1 MIAGS
6 QQVTLQLIPS
16 MQLSSFLLRCRTLA
30 FLAAALV
37 TVPAFAGGKQLWSA
51 KLPADAKWHSLTG
64 LGTLIVGTS
73 DAILAYD
80 PDTGQQLWSRG
91 EFKKSSAFNSREI
104 PGTPFLICHT
114 ADGFAGLTK
123 TTLFAIDYFTGK
135 TAWQTPELSGQYLG
149 TVPVAEKGLVLF
161 VINGNGP
168 DGKDPGTYLHA
179 FDLNEGKAKWST
191 KLAKA
196 GAIRLHLADNSGKF
210 MPTTDLS
217 GYHDPVVEGDNIYL
231 PYLGCHC
238 LDLNTG
244 AVKWG
249 AEMIA
254 GGGSELKKAHAPL
267 RIKGD
272 RIYGSAGGS
281 VYALDKATGAVVW
294 KSERISAYAGLLKA
308 RDNALV
314 SQLEFV
320 GDKIWA
326 RFGGYFSTGQNV
338 ILREPLGVVALNPVN
353 GEGVYHF
360 DDAKEGLTNLMV
372 LPESSVVMF
381 ADAGN
386 LYGIDTA
393 GAQPKEA
400 FRVPI
405 EFKRKIGGGEIAQ
418 LGLGALG
425 GLKGLAK
432 AAVAQ
437 NKARLD
443 VPVAITRR
451 GDRIVVQGK
460 QHLMC
465 FDPAA
470 KSIAWATYCAAPSDT
485 FGMTAMF
492 AVTAL
497 VAVQG
502 NAMGMQGGIGSD
514 QYNSGVQMT
523 HQALDSYNR
532 QAGKRKSATKGS
544 DSFSF
549 MLTRVEDGA
558 DKGVGLL
565 GINLANGEGEKK
577 FVLGAK
583 EPEYRVDE
591 AIGRLFFFKDKD
603 SIVAYEL

>member
-1 MIAGS
+1 MKS
-6 QQVTLQLIPS
+6 HS
-16 MQLSSFLLRCRTLA
+16 YSSLWRALA
-30 FLAAALV
+30 VCAALCSAV
-37 TVPAFAGGKQLWSA
+37 SASAAGRQLWSA
-51 KLPADAKWHSLTG
+51 KLPGDAKWHALTG
-64 LGTLIVGTS
+64 LGTLIVGTA
-73 DAILAYD
+73 DAIVAYD
-80 PDTGQQLWSRG
+80 PDTGQQLWSRS

-104 PGTPFLICHT
+104 PGTPILICHT

-123 TTLFAIDYFTGK
+123 TTFYAIDYLTGK
-135 TAWQTPELSGQYLG
+135 TAWQTPEIAGQYLG

-161 VINGNGP
+161 LVNGNGP
-168 DGKDPGTYLHA
+168 DGKEPGTYLHA
-179 FDLNEGKAKWST
+179 HDFAEGKSKWST
-191 KLAKA
+191 KIAKS

-217 GYHDPVVEGDNIYL
+217 GYHEPVIEGDCIYL
-231 PYLGCHC
+231 PYLGCMC
-238 LDLNTG
+238 VDLNSG
-244 AVKWG
+244 AVKWN
-249 AEMIA
+249 AEMIS
-254 GGGSELKKAHAPL
+254 GGGSELKRAHAPL

-294 KSERISAYAGLLKA
+294 KSDRISAYAGLLKA

-314 SQLEFV
+314 SQIEFV

-326 RFGGYFSTGQNV
+326 RFGGNFSTGQTV
-338 ILREPLGVVALNPVN
+338 VLREPLGVVALNPAN

-372 LPESSVVMF
+372 LPEQNTVMF
-381 ADAGN
+381 ADAGH
-386 LYGIDTA
+386 LYGIDSATP
-393 GAQPKEA
+393 QPKET

-405 EFKRKIGGGEIAQ
+405 EFKRKIGGGEVAQ

-425 GLKGLAK
+425 GLRGLAK

-443 VPVAITRR
+443 VPVAIMRK

-465 FDPAA
+465 FDPTE
-470 KSIAWATYCAAPSDT
+470 KKIAWATYCAAPSDAL
-485 FGMTAMF
+485 GMTAMF
-492 AVTAL
+492 AVTAFA
-497 VAVQG
+497 AVQG
-502 NAMGMQGGIGSD
+502 NAMALQSGNYGMSD
-514 QYNSGVQMT
+514 NGVQLI
-523 HQALDSYNR
+523 HNSLDSYNR

-549 MLTRVEDGA
+549 MLTKVDDGA
-558 DKGVGLL
+558 DKGIGLL

-577 FVLGAK
+577 FVLGSK
-583 EPEYRVDE
+583 EPEYRIDE
-591 AIGRLFFFKDKD
+591 AVGRLFFFKGKD
-603 SIVAYEL
+603 SIVAFEL